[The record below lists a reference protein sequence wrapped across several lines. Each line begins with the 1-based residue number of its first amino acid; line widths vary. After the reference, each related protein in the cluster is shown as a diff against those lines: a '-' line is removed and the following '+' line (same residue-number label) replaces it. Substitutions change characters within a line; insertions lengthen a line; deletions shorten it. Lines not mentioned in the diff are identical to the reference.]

1 MIHQTYLFY
10 WKWRELTKIIKPLLY
25 KWIIK
30 EVIKENYVTQYTLE
44 NKKLIKKNVKKVTF
58 VSEKDI
64 KKYLND
70 SKFQQWL

>member
-1 MIHQTYLFY
+1 MQQTYLFY
-10 WKWRELTKIIKPLLY
+10 WEGRELTKIIRQLLY

-30 EVIKENYVTQYTLE
+30 EVVKENYVTQYTLE

-58 VSEKDI
+58 VSEEDI